1 MDFLLMDQL
10 PEFCSRDN
18 SVVMKEIFGLQS
30 MPFINEFLLSSWFFW
45 RKLKIMESI
54 SIFHGQNEWKLTAS
68 FILHGED
75 EDKLRLQTL
84 SEVGGVDSLEK
95 MVDCSDSEDSI
106 ENSSNAPWF
115 ALPYTESLVADKRK
129 GRKVDEG
136 IYIS

>member
-18 SVVMKEIFGLQS
+18 SVVMKEIFGLQ
-30 MPFINEFLLSSWFFW
+30 
-45 RKLKIMESI
+45 
-54 SIFHGQNEWKLTAS
+54 TS

-106 ENSSNAPWF
+106 ENSSNAP
-115 ALPYTESLVADKRK
+115 
-129 GRKVDEG
+129 
-136 IYIS
+136 